1 MIFASSPGW
10 NWSEPTCTHRRAPF
24 TVVPMPGSAGRKS
37 STIAPSPK
45 RYL

>member
-10 NWSEPTCTHRRAPF
+10 NWNGPICTQRRAPLI
-24 TVVPMPGSAGRKS
+24 VVPIPGSAGSTS